1 MIQDGWGYGR
11 SSYWPYVAKSVA
23 IDEHESCE
31 HSENDKLL
39 VGIRYI
45 YDPNLYNVRIKVRCS
60 HCYKIMPKTSS
71 IIQKKF
77 LDFYGK

>member
-1 MIQDGWGYGR
+1 MIQDGWGYGK

-23 IDEHESCE
+23 IDEHEECDHLE
-31 HSENDKLL
+31 EKTLI
-39 VGIRYI
+39 VRIRYI
-45 YDPNLYNVRIKVRCS
+45 YDPNKYNVRIKVRCPS
-60 HCYKIMPKTSS
+60 CYKVLPKTSS